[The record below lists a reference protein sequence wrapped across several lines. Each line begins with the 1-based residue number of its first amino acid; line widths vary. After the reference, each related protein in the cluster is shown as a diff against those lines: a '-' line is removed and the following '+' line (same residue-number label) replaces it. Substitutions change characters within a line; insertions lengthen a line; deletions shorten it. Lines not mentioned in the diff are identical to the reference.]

1 MKDEI
6 PRPNE
11 PPESKG
17 TNRDT
22 ELLKIQILADYY
34 HSRFTT
40 QASFL
45 YGFIIA
51 WAITFIA
58 LFYQKNIDIVIYY
71 LSLLLGFISLGAFL
85 YYAFKDYSKKVNNI
99 DGLIAKVNKGETL
112 PSLEELKREKM
123 KKLE

>member
-6 PRPNE
+6 PRPSE
-11 PPESKG
+11 PPESKV

-51 WAITFIA
+51 WGITFVA
-58 LFYQKNIDIVIYY
+58 LFYQKNIDMVIYTF
-71 LSLLLGFISLGAFL
+71 SLLLGYTALGAFL
-85 YYAFKDYSKKVNNI
+85 YYAFKDYSKKLNSI
-99 DGLIAKVNKGETL
+99 DGLIVEVNKGVVL
-112 PSLEELKREKM
+112 PSLKELKREKM
-123 KKLE
+123 KEKS